1 MFDRCSRRFH
11 AVRIIAALAVLGIVW
26 AGIAPAQQPSQP
38 KNVILLIGDGMG
50 VGQIE
55 AAGIFAHGK
64 TGSLFM
70 ESLPFSAQVV
80 TCPAYSVS
88 PGASATQPAPVTDSA
103 AAATALATGQKVS
116 NSVLSLAIP
125 GDGKPLTSVLEQFAA
140 KGKSTGLVT
149 SSYLLDATP
158 AAFAAHVK
166 ERTMAQEIAADF
178 LRLRPNVLLGGG
190 HKDALKADKAAEA
203 GFLVAKDREELA
215 ALEAPADGHVLG
227 LFGVG
232 PMCFEYDYQTKARR
246 DYDRYPHL
254 DEMALWA
261 LAQLSKNPKGFFVM
275 IESGCIDKACHS
287 SMLPQAIG
295 ETLEFDK
302 TIKLV
307 VDWAAGRDDT
317 LIIVVADH
325 ETGGLK
331 VLGNNGQG
339 ELPEVAWGRPEKN
352 QDHSGA
358 NVRAFAKGPGSQAVE
373 GTLDNTDIF
382 RIMTGTFTGPTKY
395 QPKIVNEAATAAA
408 TMPATMRA
416 TAPAI
421 REPAMAN

>member
-11 AVRIIAALAVLGIVW
+11 AVRVLAAFAILGIVW
-26 AGIAPAQQPSQP
+26 ASTAPAQQAKQP

-55 AAGIFAHGK
+55 AAGIFANGK

-166 ERTMAQEIAADF
+166 ERGMAKEIAADF

-190 HKDALKADKAAEA
+190 YKDALKADQASR
-203 GFLVAKDREELA
+203 GRLHGGQRSR
-215 ALEAPADGHVLG
+215 
-227 LFGVG
+227 GVG
-232 PMCFEYDYQTKARR
+232 RLGGACRR
-246 DYDRYPHL
+246 PRAGPLRRRADVLR
-254 DEMALWA
+254 
-261 LAQLSKNPKGFFVM
+261 VR
-275 IESGCIDKACHS
+275 
-287 SMLPQAIG
+287 LPDQG
-295 ETLEFDK
+295 P
-302 TIKLV
+302 
-307 VDWAAGRDDT
+307 AG
-317 LIIVVADH
+317 L
-325 ETGGLK
+325 
-331 VLGNNGQG
+331 
-339 ELPEVAWGRPEKN
+339 
-352 QDHSGA
+352 
-358 NVRAFAKGPGSQAVE
+358 
-373 GTLDNTDIF
+373 
-382 RIMTGTFTGPTKY
+382 
-395 QPKIVNEAATAAA
+395 
-408 TMPATMRA
+408 
-416 TAPAI
+416 
-421 REPAMAN
+421 